1 MKQQTSLYES
11 ILGPLLLVADEQG
24 LTEIRFLTDVPPQAQ
39 AAGQDRPLPAL
50 QAAARWLDQ
59 YFDGCTPDIPVPL
72 HLSETPFQREVREIV
87 QTIGRGQTMTY
98 GEIASRIA
106 AQRGIPRLAALA
118 VGQALGRNPIP
129 ILIPCHRVTGA
140 RGNLTGYGGGL
151 ERKRLLLELENPGN

>member
-24 LTEIRFLTDVPPQAQ
+24 LTEIRFLTDMPPQTQ
-39 AAGQDRPLPAL
+39 AAGHDQPLPAL
-50 QAAARWLDQ
+50 QDAARWLDQ

-106 AQRGIPRLAALA
+106 AQRGIPRMATQA

-140 RGNLTGYGGGL
+140 QGNLTGYGGGL